1 MTLHAA
7 RSLILSLAVVAAVS
21 GCASP
26 AGKEG
31 MLAQNVQVAHKHD
44 RTVAVTAAGGAATGA
59 MDSSNIADADFKT
72 AIETSITQHQVFKSV
87 VQGKDADY
95 ELVVTI
101 VQLDK
106 PIFGLTFTV
115 NLEATW
121 VLVRQS
127 DRSVALKKSIR
138 SSHTA
143 TFDDSAMAVT
153 RLRLAVEGAARKNIE
168 QGLQELG
175 ALSL

>member
-1 MTLHAA
+1 MNSRAA
-7 RSLILSLAVVAAVS
+7 LSLVFSLAVVVAVS
-21 GCASP
+21 GCASS
-26 AGKEG
+26 ADQQA
-31 MLAQNVQVAHKHD
+31 MLARDVQVAHKQD
-44 RTVAVTAAGGAATGA
+44 RTVAVTTGGGAATTA
-59 MDSSNIADADFKT
+59 IDSSNISDADLKA
-72 AIETSITQHQVFKSV
+72 AIEASITQSQVFKSV

-115 NLEATW
+115 NMEATW
-121 VLVRQS
+121 VLSKQS
-127 DRSVALKKSIR
+127 DRSLALKKSIR

-143 TFDDSAMAVT
+143 TVADSAVGVT

-168 QGLQELG
+168 QGLQEIG